1 MQKQS
6 SSIFERSYGE
16 MIVRIL
22 FLTLLIFIHGCKSGP
37 SEKDVLLDVSDNLS
51 SIKSATYY
59 LTGVGSAPGDTT
71 KFSEPR
77 TMYYKIFVN
86 PFDSLVGSSSATFS
100 IDDTSK
106 MTDFYDGEVRGKC
119 YWDEQYVKVDS
130 FQNHPYPFRLVHYPF
145 YTRINEIIKYSLTT
159 EDSIQTGFTDYGDSI
174 HFSLRI
180 YNKHV
185 YFHIK
190 PIVIEND
197 YIPDDEISQFD
208 VWIRKSDNMPYRM
221 RSKWHHTTSFEYCYN
236 ATFNTTEHI
245 EFVAK
250 DYFPSYFEIV
260 QFKREQQKPKNT
272 LLGKLAPDWTLKD
285 IDHNDINL
293 SDIKSKVL
301 LIQFTGVGCGPC
313 HQSIPFLKQLVE
325 DYKGKDFEFISIE
338 TWSNNIDGLRRYQER
353 NEFNFKFLKSDEEV
367 TQQYEVYSVP
377 VFFLLDENRIV
388 RKVINGYSKDK
399 TDKSI
404 CDNIDNLL

>member
-22 FLTLLIFIHGCKSGP
+22 LLTLLIFIHGCKSGP

-86 PFDSLVGSSSATFS
+86 PSDTLVGSSSAIFS

-106 MTDFYDGEVRGKC
+106 MIDFYDGEVRGKC

-174 HFSLRI
+174 HFSLSI
-180 YNKHV
+180 FNKHV

-197 YIPDDEISQFD
+197 YIPEDEVSQFD
-208 VWIRKSDNMPYRM
+208 IWIRKSDSMPYRM
-221 RSKWHHTTSFEYCYN
+221 RSKWHHTTSFEFCYN
-236 ATFNTTEHI
+236 ATFNTTEDI
-245 EFVAK
+245 DFIAK

-260 QFKREQQKPKNT
+260 QFKREQQKPKKT

-285 IDHNDINL
+285 IDHNNISL

-377 VFFLLDENRIV
+377 VFFLLDENRII
-388 RKVINGYSKDK
+388 RKVINGYSKDE

>member
-1 MQKQS
+1 
-6 SSIFERSYGE
+6 
-16 MIVRIL
+16 MIIRIL
-22 FLTLLIFIHGCKSGP
+22 LLALLISMHGCKSGP
-37 SEKDVLLDVSDNLS
+37 SEKDVLLNVSDNLS
-51 SIKSATYY
+51 NIKSATYY
-59 LTGVGSAPGDTT
+59 FTGVGSAPGDTT

-77 TMYYKIFVN
+77 TMYYKIFVD
-86 PFDSLVGSSSATFS
+86 PSDSLVGSSSAIFS

-106 MTDFYDGEVRGKC
+106 MIDFYDGEVRGKC

-159 EDSIQTGFTDYGDSI
+159 EDSIQTGFKDYGDSI
-174 HFSLRI
+174 HFSLKI
-180 YNKHV
+180 FNQHM

-190 PIVIEND
+190 PIVIKND
-197 YIPDDEISQFD
+197 YIPEDEVSQFD
-208 VWIRKSDNMPYRM
+208 IWIRKSDNMPYRM

-245 EFVAK
+245 DFIAK

-260 QFKREQQKPKNT
+260 QFNREQQKSNNS

-285 IDHNDINL
+285 IEQNAINL
-293 SDIKSKVL
+293 SDLKSKVL

-325 DYKGKDFEFISIE
+325 DYKGKDFEFVSIE
-338 TWSNNIDGLRRYQER
+338 TWRKNIDGLRRYQEK

-399 TDKSI
+399 TDKSV

>member
-1 MQKQS
+1 M
-6 SSIFERSYGE
+6 
-16 MIVRIL
+16 VRIL
-22 FLTLLIFIHGCKSGP
+22 LLTLLISIHGCNSGP
-37 SEKDVLLDVSDNLS
+37 SEKDVLLKVSDNLS
-51 SIKSATYY
+51 KIKSATYY
-59 LTGVGSAPGDTT
+59 MTGVGSAPGDTT
-71 KFSEPR
+71 KFSEPI

-86 PFDSLVGSSSATFS
+86 PSDTLVGSSSAIFS

-106 MTDFYDGEVRGKC
+106 MIDFYDGEVRGKC
-119 YWDEQYVKVDS
+119 YWDEQYVKIDS

-174 HFSLRI
+174 HYSLRI

-245 EFVAK
+245 EFIAK

-260 QFKREQQKPKNT
+260 QFKREPQKPNNS

-285 IDHNDINL
+285 IDHNNVSL
-293 SDIKSKVL
+293 RGLRSKVL

-313 HQSIPFLKQLVE
+313 HQSIPFLKKLVE
-325 DYKGKDFEFISIE
+325 DYKGKDFEFVSIE
-338 TWSNNIDGLRRYQER
+338 TWSKNIEGLRRYQEK
-353 NEFNFKFLKSDEEV
+353 NELNFKFLKSDEEV

-388 RKVINGYSKDK
+388 RKVITGYSKDK

>member
-1 MQKQS
+1 
-6 SSIFERSYGE
+6 
-16 MIVRIL
+16 MIIRIL
-22 FLTLLIFIHGCKSGP
+22 ILALLISMHGCKSGP
-37 SEKDVLLDVSDNLS
+37 SEKDVLLSVSDKLS
-51 SIKSATYY
+51 NIKSATYY

-71 KFSEPR
+71 KFSEPI

-86 PFDSLVGSSSATFS
+86 PSDTLVGSSSAIFS

-106 MTDFYDGEVRGKC
+106 MIDFYDGEAKGKC

-145 YTRINEIIKYSLTT
+145 YTRINEMIKYSMTT

-180 YNKHV
+180 FNKHV

-197 YIPDDEISQFD
+197 YIPVDEVSQFD
-208 VWIRKSDNMPYRM
+208 IWIRKSDNMPYRL
-221 RSKWHHTTSFEYCYN
+221 RSRWHHTTSFEYCYN
-236 ATFNTTEHI
+236 ASFNTTEQLD
-245 EFVAK
+245 FNAK

-260 QFKREQQKPKNT
+260 QFKREQQKPNNS
-272 LLGKLAPDWTLKD
+272 LLGKLAPNWTLKD
-285 IDHNDINL
+285 IEQNDINL
-293 SDIKSKVL
+293 SDLKSKVL

-325 DYKGKDFEFISIE
+325 DYKGKDFEFVSIE
-338 TWSNNIDGLRRYQER
+338 TWSKNIDGLRRYQKK

-377 VFFLLDENRIV
+377 LFFLLDENRIV
-388 RKVINGYSKDK
+388 WKVINGYSKDI